1 MKLVT
6 KKCTLWHEQITPNQH
21 APTNRLSTWHYNT
34 SWSLLTF
41 KWTNGHVA
49 INSQLSSQDSNVSFM
64 TTLICFMDHTSIKLL
79 SKICLIYQTISQ
91 KLFLWEAW
99 WRWFKNDYKDM
110 MNMFTNNT
118 CMHKCTWP
126 LHLMVDCELYFNW
139 IHFLIHATFDGWKMA
154 TPSLCIIMQLTNNI
168 HIMSSLTYH
177 WNEI

>member
-1 MKLVT
+1 MKIFNCHYHVNKSKQRFAHSIPNSFIHFHETRSKCMKLVT

-79 SKICLIYQTISQ
+79 SKICLIYQQFHKSYFYGKLDEDDSKMIIKTWWTCSQ
-91 KLFLWEAW
+91 IILVCINVHDL
-99 WRWFKNDYKDM
+99 
-110 MNMFTNNT
+110 
-118 CMHKCTWP
+118 CTSW
-126 LHLMVDCELYFNW
+126 
-139 IHFLIHATFDGWKMA
+139 
-154 TPSLCIIMQLTNNI
+154 
-168 HIMSSLTYH
+168 
-177 WNEI
+177 